1 MSFSVPAAIP
11 RSHGIASQGGYL
23 LSVLLALPL
32 RQKKVEGRLA
42 LAARV
47 PILSISVPE
56 PLVVVRE
63 VPVEGPGG

>member
-1 MSFSVPAAIP
+1 MVEEE
-11 RSHGIASQGGYL
+11 
-23 LSVLLALPL
+23 
-32 RQKKVEGRLA
+32 VEGRLA
-42 LAARV
+42 LTARA